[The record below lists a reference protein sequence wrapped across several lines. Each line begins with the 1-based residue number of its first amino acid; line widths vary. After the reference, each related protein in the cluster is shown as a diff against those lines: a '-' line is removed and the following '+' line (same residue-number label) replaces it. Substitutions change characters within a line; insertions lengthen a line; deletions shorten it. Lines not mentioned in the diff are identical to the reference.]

1 MIDNINNLFR
11 FYREVGSCPSV
22 FYSNALQYSV
32 VNGAE
37 NSWPQ
42 LVFDINFQGNAAQKL
57 SQVLKETVNRKLPG
71 FAVCNA
77 ELFGEQEVNFL
88 RKNEIYP
95 VKAWTLMY
103 VLPRNLPI
111 KNAVK
116 KSENSEIRE
125 LKTTFETE
133 EFSALVNAELL
144 ESTKIS
150 ATLAHELNAKENC
163 KLFGLFVSGK
173 MVSALL
179 TFTDNKTTGLYF
191 IVTDSAF
198 RGQGFATELISEVM
212 HSCLKNSERLVLQAV
227 QKAVPLYQR
236 LGFTTEGKMVI
247 FWKKGKI

>member
-11 FYREVGSCPSV
+11 FYREVGSGPSV
-22 FYSNALQYSV
+22 FYTNASQYSV
-32 VNGAE
+32 VKGSE

-42 LVFDINFQGNAAQKL
+42 LVFDINFQGNATQKL
-57 SQVLKETVNRKLPG
+57 NQVLKETVTRKLPG

-77 ELFGEQEVNFL
+77 ELFGEQEVDYL
-88 RKNEIYP
+88 RQNEIYP
-95 VKAWTLMY
+95 VKTWILMY
-103 VLPRNLPI
+103 ALPQNLPN

-116 KSENSEIRE
+116 KSENSEIKE
-125 LKTTFETE
+125 LKTSFETE
-133 EFSALVNAELL
+133 AFSALVNAELL
-144 ESTKIS
+144 GSAKIS
-150 ATLAHELNAKENC
+150 ATLANELNAKENC

-179 TFTDNKTTGLYF
+179 TFADNKTTGLYF

-198 RGQGFATELISEVM
+198 RGQGFAKELISEVI
-212 HSCLKNSERLVLQAV
+212 HSCRKNSERLVLQAV
-227 QKAVPLYQR
+227 QKAVPLYQQ

>member
-11 FYREVGSCPSV
+11 FYREVGACPSV
-22 FYSNALQYSV
+22 LYTNALQYSV

-42 LVFDINFQGNAAQKL
+42 LVFDIDFQGNAAHQL
-57 SQVLKETVNRKLPG
+57 DQVLKETVKRKLPA

-77 ELFGEQEVNFL
+77 ELFGEKELEYL
-88 RKNEIYP
+88 RQNEIYP
-95 VKAWTLMY
+95 VKIWTLMY
-103 VLPRNLPI
+103 ALPQNFPVR
-111 KNAVK
+111 KMAK
-116 KSENSEIRE
+116 KSENIEIRE
-125 LKTTFETE
+125 LKTAFEIDA
-133 EFSALVNAELL
+133 FSALVNAELL
-144 ESTKIS
+144 ETTRIS
-150 ATLAHELNAKENC
+150 ATLANELNAKENC

-173 MVSALL
+173 MVSCLS
-179 TFTDNKTTGLYF
+179 TFADSKTTGLYF

-198 RGQGFATELISEVM
+198 RGQGFAAALISEVM
-212 HSCLKNSERLVLQAV
+212 YSCQKNSELLVLQSV